1 MIPLFGAEVQ
11 TAKRCSVN
19 GVHDHWAISIEP
31 KNREKP
37 FKLASELTGEE
48 GSYRVEIRQLIV
60 KHTHTHT
67 HTHIL

>member
-48 GSYRVEIRQLIV
+48 GIE
-60 KHTHTHT
+60 
-67 HTHIL
+67 